1 MHHGP
6 RKIRLFGR
14 EIGLP
19 QSRAARL
26 GIGIGLVGLGLLGFL
41 PVLGFW
47 MVPLGLLV
55 LSVDIPAVRRFR
67 RKVEVKWGRWRQSR
81 QNARGGETG
90 QPATGPSGVRQNR
103 EYEPDET

>member
-1 MHHGP
+1 MSTQL
-6 RKIRLFGR
+6 RFGKR
-14 EIGLP
+14 RIHLP
-19 QSRAARL
+19 GSRAVRIA
-26 GIGIGLVGLGLLGFL
+26 IGALLVMCGLLGFL

-90 QPATGPSGVRQNR
+90 QPAAGPSGVRQNR